1 MTFLLQKS
9 NAINRTRTEARVWN
23 GLRPTAGGIAFT
35 GRLAVVCLLLAGF
48 LGVGSAIA
56 QQQQPVIL
64 RLGGGSATLSL
75 SGDSGEAPGTTGVH
89 HYVINGGDAVTPA
102 STTNFVAGT
111 HAHVVVATDGNLT
124 NLTVTPLAVGTVKLA
139 LAPMPGDDLT
149 TGEEGMNNGTP
160 ILFEIMSSG
169 APYLTGVTGAAG
181 VYNEGVTAPY
191 THGNGVQLTLK
202 DTPSMKIKKIDDLF
216 DDPDDITITYGVEA
230 DPVKKRKDWKTT
242 NMNVSEEDM
251 VDVAVVSATISSDM
265 TLTIALTGNARAT
278 DMTKVWL
285 KATDGAGEYARL
297 QIDVLMVG
305 PAANYHVNDDLAQ
318 KNKVHRTDD
327 VASSIY
333 EDIVDLAN
341 GFTPGGRGG
350 PNPHYTVDFQATGGT
365 AVRNKNEASYSIVTP
380 ALVIAVTHTGNDPA
394 DLGNDAT
401 FRITDFRST
410 GEITLTVMATDA
422 YTCPS
427 GYANAENADA
437 QPPTNITDNACSK
450 ITATAAGMHTLD
462 TGNRKDSIPDQS
474 KGASYWFKV
483 SVISATTPKP
493 TAHLIAKVTMVAD
506 GDSMMVDLADLD
518 SETEGAQAAFSVPA
532 AAGEMTYTVVL
543 SMPIATAEVDSVD
556 TSVIAFAPIWHGNK
570 APKKAKATVTAENE
584 LGESFDRTIA
594 VEVTHAVTPVVSEEV
609 AAALMAGFG
618 LVLKTTD
625 RAMTVDLE
633 DLMVPDPTDPTEMV
647 EIGPVFTN
655 PYPDHGSLPGGLL
668 YTMEVEADFKS
679 PESTKNNVITSA
691 MTITLDP
698 GAKPTLTITPYGA
711 NSAVVTLTVR
721 NRADKS
727 VSVSVPVMV
736 VSCDGVDMSG
746 PCDGVATGTENEELP
761 TEVSLSQNY
770 PNPFNPQTTI
780 DYALP
785 KAGDVSL
792 VVYDM
797 LGREVDVLLDG
808 PQAAGRHTVRFGAN
822 HLPNG
827 TYVYR
832 LVAAD
837 KTITRTMVLVK

>member
-1 MTFLLQKS
+1 MTFLLQKF
-9 NAINRTRTEARVWN
+9 NAINRTRTEARAWN

-56 QQQQPVIL
+56 QVDPQQQPVIL
-64 RLGGGSATLSL
+64 RVGGGGATLNL
-75 SGDSGEAPGTTGVH
+75 ANEGLDGGTGIH
-89 HYVINGGDAVTPA
+89 HYVLGGTTAGVVPGDPA
-102 STTNFVAGT
+102 NFVVST
-111 HAHVVVATDGNLT
+111 IAHVVVTDGNMT
-124 NLTVTPLAVGTVKLA
+124 ITPITAGAFKLA
-139 LAPMPGDDLT
+139 FDTDMVNMDDI
-149 TGEEGMNNGTP
+149 EFDTP
-160 ILFEIMSSG
+160 FNVEVMSSG

-191 THGNGVQLTLK
+191 THGDGVQLTLK

-216 DDPDDITITYGVEA
+216 NDPNDITITYGVEA
-230 DPVKKRKDWKTT
+230 DPVKRVDPKDADKKI
-242 NMNVSEEDM
+242 
-251 VDVAVVSATISSDM
+251 DVAIVTATIGSDM

-278 DMTKVWL
+278 DETKVWL
-285 KATDGAGEYARL
+285 KATDAAGEYARL
-297 QIDVLMVG
+297 QINVVG
-305 PAANYHVNDDLAQ
+305 VMAAQDYYVNDDAQ
-318 KNKVHRTDD
+318 DDEVHRTDD

-333 EDIVDLAN
+333 SAPVDLMD
-341 GFTPGGRGG
+341 GFTMGARNG
-350 PNPHYTVDFQATGGT
+350 NAVHYSVDFQATGGT
-365 AVRNKNEASYSIVTP
+365 AVPNKNGASYSIVTP
-380 ALVIAVTHTGNDPA
+380 ALVMAITQTGTSSDS
-394 DLGNDAT
+394 DLRGSDAT
-401 FRITDFRST
+401 FQITDFRST
-410 GEITLTVMATDA
+410 GEIDLTVRATNA

-427 GYANAENADA
+427 GYASAIDPSSRVPSDIMANFCMKVL
-437 QPPTNITDNACSK
+437 TTD
-450 ITATAAGMHTLD
+450 AAGAPATLD
-462 TGNRKDSIPDQS
+462 TEQANAKASIPDQS
-474 KGASYWFKV
+474 KGASYTFKIQ
-483 SVISATTPKP
+483 VISATTPKP
-493 TAHLIAKVTMVAD
+493 TKNAIAKVTMVAD

-532 AAGEMTYTVVL
+532 AGGEMTYTVVL
-543 SMPIATAEVDSVD
+543 SMPIATADVDSVD

-570 APKKAKATVTAENE
+570 APKKANATVTATNE

-594 VEVTHAVTPVVSEEV
+594 VEVTHAVTPVVSAEV
-609 AAALMAGFG
+609 AVALMAGFG
-618 LVLKTTD
+618 LALKTTD

-633 DLMVPDPTDPTEMV
+633 DLMVPNPLDPTEMV
-647 EIGPVFTN
+647 EVGPVFMN
-655 PYPDHGSLPGGLL
+655 PYPDHGSLPEGLL
-668 YTMEVEADFKS
+668 YTMEVAADFKS

-698 GAKPTLTITPYGA
+698 QAAMLTITPYGA
-711 NSAVVTLTVR
+711 NSAVVTLTAR

-727 VSVSVPVMV
+727 VSASVPVTV

-746 PCDGVATGTENEELP
+746 PCDGVATGTEDEELP

>member
-1 MTFLLQKS
+1 MTFLLQKF
-9 NAINRTRTEARVWN
+9 NAINRSRTEARARN
-23 GLRPTAGGIAFT
+23 GLRPTASGIAFT

-75 SGDSGEAPGTTGVH
+75 ADEGLARGGVH
-89 HYVINGGDAVTPA
+89 HYVLNGGDGVTPV
-102 STTNFVAGT
+102 SHTNFVVGT
-111 HAHVVVATDGNLT
+111 HAHVVVGTDG
-124 NLTVTPLAVGTVKLA
+124 NLTVTPLATGTVKLA
-139 LAPMPGDDLT
+139 LAPIPGDDLT
-149 TGEEGMNNGTP
+149 TGADGTNNGTP

-169 APYLTGVTGAAG
+169 APYLTGVTGLAG
-181 VYNEGVTAPY
+181 VYNAGVTVPY
-191 THGNGVQLTLK
+191 VGSMVQLTLK
-202 DTPSMKIKKIDDLF
+202 DTPSMKIKDIDDLF

-242 NMNVSEEDM
+242 NINESEEDM
-251 VDVAVVSATISSDM
+251 VDVAVVSATISVT
-265 TLTIALTGNARAT
+265 TLTIALTGNARAM
-278 DMTKVWL
+278 DATKVWL
-285 KATDGAGEYARL
+285 KATDAAGEYARL
-297 QIDVLMVG
+297 QIDVLMVD
-305 PAANYHVNDDLAQ
+305 PAANYHVNDDVQ

-333 EDIVDLAN
+333 EDIVDLTT
-341 GFTPGGRGG
+341 GFTPGGRSGT
-350 PNPHYTVDFQATGGT
+350 PHYSVDFQATGGT
-365 AVRNKNEASYSIVTP
+365 AVPNKKGASYSIVTP
-380 ALVIAVTHTGNDPA
+380 ALVMAITQTGNVPGA
-394 DLGNDAT
+394 LSTAGAS

-410 GEITLTVMATDA
+410 GEITLTVRATDV

-427 GYANAENADA
+427 GYATETGATPRPPDNITADA
-437 QPPTNITDNACSK
+437 CDKVMTSVAGIPTV
-450 ITATAAGMHTLD
+450 LD
-462 TGNRKDSIPDQS
+462 DTNQKDSIPDQS
-474 KGASYWFKV
+474 KGDSYWFKV

-493 TAHLIAKVTMVAD
+493 TATLIAKVTMVAD

-518 SETEGAQAAFSVPA
+518 SETEGAQPAFSVPK

-570 APKKAKATVTAENE
+570 APKTAKATVTAENE
-584 LGESFDRTIA
+584 IGESFDRTIA
-594 VEVTHAVTPVVSEEV
+594 VEVTHAVTPVVNEKV
-609 AAALMAGFG
+609 ALALMAGFG
-618 LVLKTTD
+618 LALKTTD

-633 DLMVPDPTDPTEMV
+633 DLMVPNPLDPTEMV
-647 EIGPVFTN
+647 EVGPVFMN
-655 PYPDHGSLPGGLL
+655 PFPDHGSLPGGLL

-711 NSAVVTLTVR
+711 NSAVVTLTAR

-727 VSVSVPVMV
+727 VSASLPVMV

>member
-230 DPVKKRKDWKTT
+230 DPVKKDDPK
-242 NMNVSEEDM
+242 SEDITDM
-251 VDVAVVSATISSDM
+251 IDVDVVTPTIGSDGT
-265 TLTIALTGNARAT
+265 TLTIALTKDAVAGDA
-278 DMTKVWL
+278 TKVWL

-297 QIDVLMVG
+297 QIDVLKVR
-305 PAANYHVNDDLAQ
+305 AAQDYFVNNNAQ
-318 KNKVHRTDD
+318 GNEVHRTDD

-333 EDIVDLAN
+333 PMEVSLSA
-341 GFTPGGRGG
+341 GFTMGARSGMV
-350 PNPHYTVDFQATGGT
+350 HYSVDFQATGGT
-365 AVRNKNEASYSIVTP
+365 AVPNKNEDLYSIVTP
-380 ALVIAVTHTGNDPA
+380 ALVIAVTQTGNDPT
-394 DLGNDAT
+394 DLGSGAG
-401 FRITDFRST
+401 FQITDFRST
-410 GEITLTVMATDA
+410 GEIDITVKATNA

-427 GYANAENADA
+427 GYATDLLDTPSVPE
-437 QPPTNITDNACSK
+437 NITPDACLK
-450 ITATAAGMHTLD
+450 VMTRVAGIPTVLD
-462 TGNRKDSIPDQS
+462 DDDMKDSIPDQS
-474 KGASYWFKV
+474 KGASYTFKV